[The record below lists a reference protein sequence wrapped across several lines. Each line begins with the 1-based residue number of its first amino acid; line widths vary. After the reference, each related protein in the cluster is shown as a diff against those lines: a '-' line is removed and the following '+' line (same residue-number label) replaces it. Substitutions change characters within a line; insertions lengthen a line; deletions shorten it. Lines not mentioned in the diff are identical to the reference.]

1 VQPGSHGG
9 GFFHNEEE
17 LIAAIEREIGPEAA
31 EATRRSLR
39 LASNPRA
46 LTNAERA
53 ELRANL
59 EPVLQDMRSSGAI
72 VPDILE
78 EAHDD
83 LGPDCVCA
91 WIQSP
96 GGGAGSQ
103 GIRVQVSLLAPERLA
118 DLADQLQEWEV
129 EELAAAGRPATWPE
143 CPQHPGTHPLAP
155 QPRSGQATWCC
166 PASGQAISIIGELR
180 PINRG
185 GRSAAST

>member
-9 GFFHNEEE
+9 GFFDNHED

-31 EATRRSLR
+31 EATRRSLQ
-39 LASNPRA
+39 LGSNPRA
-46 LTNAERA
+46 LTDAERA
-53 ELRANL
+53 ELRASL
-59 EPVLQDMRSSGAI
+59 EPVLQDLRSSGAI

-91 WIQSP
+91 WIQPP

-103 GIRVQVSLLAPERLA
+103 GIRVQVSLPAPERLA

-155 QPRSGQATWCC
+155 RARSGQATWCC

-180 PINRG
+180 PH
-185 GRSAAST
+185 